1 MSFFSSTSSSGFSSS
16 RRNLGGNPQETGY
29 VGLRLNSDLDQLQS
43 SYRPYHDDP
52 DSGEDPETD
61 SGPAP
66 PPMPFQSSSRSGMRG
81 NDWPPSM
88 HGGGDRDDGRGP
100 PDPSGVF
107 IHTVPE
113 SSKSRWSH
121 IDDLDSFFKKVYS
134 YHQKHGFQCM
144 MLQVSKKDLLP
155 CGMKCGS
162 IAERTSVFLTRFS
175 ALISSCLLKETS

>member
-16 RRNLGGNPQETGY
+16 KRNLRRNPQDPGY

-52 DSGEDPETD
+52 DSGEDPETTE
-61 SGPAP
+61 SGPPP
-66 PPMPFQSSSRSGMRG
+66 PPMTLQSSSCTGMR
-81 NDWPPSM
+81 NWPPPM
-88 HGGGDRDDGRGP
+88 HGGGDRDDGGGP

-134 YHQKHGFQCM
+134 YHQKHGFQVM
-144 MLQVSKKDLLP
+144 MMQVSRKDLLL
-155 CGMKCGS
+155 CNIKCGS
-162 IAERTSVFLTRFS
+162 KDERTCVFLTRFS
-175 ALISSCLLKETS
+175 ALISFCWLKETA

>member
-16 RRNLGGNPQETGY
+16 KKNLRRSPHESGY

-52 DSGEDPETD
+52 DSGDDDRETE
-61 SGPAP
+61 SGPPSRSVLRSTDNWP
-66 PPMPFQSSSRSGMRG
+66 PPP
-81 NDWPPSM
+81 M
-88 HGGGDRDDGRGP
+88 HGGGDRDDGVGP

-134 YHQKHGFQCM
+134 YHQKHGFQVM
-144 MLQVSKKDLLP
+144 MLQVSRKYQ
-155 CGMKCGS
+155 
-162 IAERTSVFLTRFS
+162 
-175 ALISSCLLKETS
+175 